1 MKINIFAE
9 KTAKISPDMIG
20 LFFED
25 ISCAADGGLSAELI
39 ENRSF
44 GHITPD
50 FEFYADESGR
60 TRERLTGSAPEP
72 GYGWEITR
80 GSAEYLKDEDGLYFM
95 RLRGGEC
102 GASVLNSTFGGF
114 ALRRGISYNA
124 ALTADMRGYSG
135 KIILEAVSGGKVSAR
150 CLIGENGVGALKPE
164 SDARACRLRLSLPDL
179 SKDESVDIKML
190 SLIPSDAVM
199 GLFRRDMAEAMK
211 ELRPGFLR
219 FPGGCAVEGYDLKNA
234 YRWKHTVGPARGRK
248 QDFSRWAF
256 KEPGY
261 NQSFAIGFYE
271 YFLLCEYLGC
281 EPLPVINAGMACQ
294 FNTSETVRLYD
305 KNGNYTPEF
314 SEYLNDALDLI
325 EFANGAPDTK
335 WGGLRSD
342 MGHPEPFDLRMLAI
356 GNEQWQT
363 ETNQWFERYEAFEK
377 AIHKKYPKIDL
388 IFSAGPRVGDARYEA
403 AHKRLKEKAAKNPAY
418 AFAVDEHN
426 YNTKEWFFENADF
439 YQNRR
444 GETPVYLG
452 EYAAK
457 PYEAD
462 GEKRFNDMISALSEA
477 AFLCGLE
484 RAENV
489 IMASYAPLF
498 SKAPPHSHWAP
509 DMIWF
514 DEAGIVKTP
523 NYYVQKLFAENMGV
537 FAIKCETGDGVYA
550 AASLTENGD
559 LIIKLINPTENEI
572 KVELNIAA
580 ELNAAAEG
588 DITVLRADS
597 PTAKNTFENPD
608 NIKPKTEVFDRRATL
623 TLKPYSLTVINLPH
637 K

>member
-1 MKINIFAE
+1 MKIKITAE
-9 KTAKISPDMIG
+9 KTAKIAPNMIG

-25 ISCAADGGLSAELI
+25 ISCAADGGLSAELV

-44 GHITPD
+44 GHIAPD
-50 FEFYADESGR
+50 FEFYTDESGR
-60 TRERLTGSAPEP
+60 TRERLSGSAPEP
-72 GYGWEITR
+72 GFGWEITH

-95 RLRGGEC
+95 RLRGGED
-102 GASVLNSTFGGF
+102 GAAAVNTAFGGF
-114 ALRRGISYNA
+114 ALRRGINYNA

-135 KIILEAVSGGKVSAR
+135 KIILEAVSGVKGMAR
-150 CLIGENGVGALKPE
+150 CLIGENGAGVLKAESGAA
-164 SDARACRLRLSLPDL
+164 DCRLRLSFPDL
-179 SKDESVDIKML
+179 SKGESVDIKML
-190 SLIPSDAVM
+190 SLVPSDAVF
-199 GLFRRDMAEAMK
+199 GIFRRDMAEAMK

-234 YRWKHTVGPARGRK
+234 YRWKHTVGPAHRRK

-271 YFLLCEYLGC
+271 YFLLCEYLDC

-294 FNTSETVRLYD
+294 FNTSETVPLYD
-305 KNGNYTPEF
+305 KNGNYTHEF
-314 SEYLNDALDLI
+314 AEYLNDALDLI

-335 WGGLRSD
+335 WGRLRSD
-342 MGHPEPFDLRMLAI
+342 MGHPEPFNLRMLAI

-377 AIHKKYPKIDL
+377 AIHQKYPKIDL
-388 IFSAGPRVGDARYEA
+388 IFSAGPRVGEERYEA
-403 AHKRLKEKAAKNPAY
+403 AHKRLREKSAKNSAY

-439 YQNRR
+439 YEGR
-444 GETPVYLG
+444 GGIPVYLG

-462 GEKRFNDMISALSEA
+462 GKTRFNDMISALSEA

-498 SKAPPHSHWAP
+498 SKRPPHSHWAP

-514 DEAGIVKTP
+514 DAERIVKTP
-523 NYYVQKLFAENMGV
+523 NYYVQKLFAENMGA
-537 FAIKCETGDGVYA
+537 FALACGAGDGVYA
-550 AASLTENGD
+550 AASLTKNGD
-559 LIIKLINPTENEI
+559 LIIKLVNPTENEI
-572 KVELNIAA
+572 EVELNIAA
-580 ELNAAAEG
+580 ELNASAEG
-588 DITVLRADS
+588 DITVLCGDS

-608 NIKPKTEVFDRRATL
+608 NIKPKTEVFNRRAAPA
-623 TLKPYSLTVINLPH
+623 LKPYSLTVIKLPR

>member
-1 MKINIFAE
+1 MRIKITAE
-9 KTAKISPDMIG
+9 KTAKISPNMIG

-25 ISCAADGGLSAELI
+25 ISSAADGGLSAELV

-50 FEFYADESGR
+50 FVFYADESGR
-60 TRERLTGSAPEP
+60 TRDRLNGSAPEP
-72 GYGWEITR
+72 GYAWEITR
-80 GSAEYLKDEDGLYFM
+80 GSAEYLKDEDGFYFM
-95 RLRGGEC
+95 RLRGGED
-102 GASVLNSTFGGF
+102 GAEALNSAFGGF
-114 ALRRGISYNA
+114 SLRRGTEYIA
-124 ALTADMRGYSG
+124 ALTADMRGYAG
-135 KIILEAVSGGKVSAR
+135 GIILEAVSDGKASVSCR
-150 CLIGENGVGALKPE
+150 IDENGSGTLEPE
-164 SDARACRLRLSLPDL
+164 SEARGCRLRLSFPEL
-179 SKDESVDIKML
+179 SKNESVDIKTL
-190 SLIPSDAVM
+190 SLIPSDAVL

-234 YRWKHTVGPARGRK
+234 YRWKHTVGPACGRK
-248 QDFSRWAF
+248 QDFSRWSF
-256 KEPGY
+256 KDAGY

-294 FNTSETVRLYD
+294 FNTSETVPLYD
-305 KNGNYTPEF
+305 KNGNYTTEF
-314 SEYLNDALDLI
+314 AEYLNDALDLI
-325 EFANGAPDTK
+325 EFANGASDTK

-342 MGHPEPFDLRMLAI
+342 MGHPEPFNLRMLAI

-377 AIHKKYPKIDL
+377 AVHEKYPKIDL
-388 IFSAGPRVGDARYEA
+388 IFSAGPRVGDERYNA
-403 AHKRLKEKAAKNPAY
+403 AHKRLEEKSANDPAY

-439 YQNRR
+439 YEGR
-444 GETPVYLG
+444 GGTPVYLG

-457 PYEAD
+457 TYEAG
-462 GEKRFNDMISALSEA
+462 GETRFNDMISALSEA

-498 SKAPPHSHWAP
+498 SKVPPHSCWTP

-523 NYYVQKLFAENMGV
+523 NYYVQKLFAENMGA
-537 FAIKCETGDGVYA
+537 FALKCETDPGIYA
-550 AASLTENGD
+550 SASLTENGD

-572 KVELNIAA
+572 KADLNISA
-580 ELNAAAEG
+580 ELNAAG
-588 DITVLRADS
+588 GSVTILCADS
-597 PTAKNTFENPD
+597 PAAKNTFKDPD
-608 NIKPKTEVFDRRATL
+608 NVTPKTEIFDPRVPL
-623 TLKPYSLTVINLPH
+623 VLKPYSLTVIRFS
-637 K
+637 